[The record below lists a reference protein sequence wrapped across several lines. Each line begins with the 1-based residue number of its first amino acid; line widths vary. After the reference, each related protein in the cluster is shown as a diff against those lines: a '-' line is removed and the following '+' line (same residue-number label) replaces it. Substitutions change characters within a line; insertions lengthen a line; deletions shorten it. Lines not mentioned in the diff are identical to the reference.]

1 MGFSLFCF
9 HRRGI
14 LIALAGDYCGDY
26 CGDFSSHHSSNSDY
40 AVTEEENKQEE
51 LKW

>member
-1 MGFSLFCF
+1 MGFLLFCF

-14 LIALAGDYCGDY
+14 LIALADYCGDY
-26 CGDFSSHHSSNSDY
+26 CGDFSTHHSSDSDY
-40 AVTEEENKQEE
+40 AVLEEENKQEE

>member
-1 MGFSLFCF
+1 MCFLLFCF

-14 LIALAGDYCGDY
+14 LVALADGY
-26 CGDFSSHHSSNSDY
+26 CGDFNCHHSSDSDH
-40 AVTEEENKQEE
+40 AVLEEEDMQEG